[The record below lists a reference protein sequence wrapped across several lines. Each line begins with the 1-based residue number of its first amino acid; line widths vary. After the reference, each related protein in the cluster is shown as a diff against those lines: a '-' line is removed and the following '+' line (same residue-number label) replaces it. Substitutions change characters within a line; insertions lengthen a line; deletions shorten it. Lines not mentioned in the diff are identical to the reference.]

1 MGSKGFGQPRLE
13 LLDAGLQPVG
23 AVVGCEQVGLQRGP
37 GNRRTAA
44 LTVAGWLGF
53 GGVDFLQQVTV
64 SVEEA
69 AVDAGCAGDGGDTD
83 LGALRDGIVQCGQDT
98 PTTTQGLGVA
108 TVDHC
113 LSMGCCCSGDCLAGI
128 DVHLVASGACVVRG
142 SAVRTA
148 GKPSGTALAAR

>member
-13 LLDAGLQPVG
+13 LLNAGVQPVG

-83 LGALRDGIVQCGQDT
+83 LGALRPKSVT
-98 PTTTQGLGVA
+98 FR
-108 TVDHC
+108 
-113 LSMGCCCSGDCLAGI
+113 
-128 DVHLVASGACVVRG
+128 VVRVVVNG
-142 SAVRTA
+142 VMPSDV
-148 GKPSGTALAAR
+148 GKCGC